1 MSRSPSRARPG
12 RTIWSL
18 LLLLLLAAGAAAYLL
33 RPKPPQYITYGDHQV
48 LLLEDVAPSTL
59 DPQSFHLDE
68 NGWMAYSDGQLT
80 ALTGIDVSSHQG
92 EIDWQQVAAAGV
104 RFAVIRAGYRGY
116 GEEGTLVTDSRFDE
130 NISGAL
136 AAGLDVGVYFFS
148 QAVTVEEAR
157 EELALVLELIAPYAV
172 TYPVVFDWER
182 MPAERNARTR
192 DVTGEELTDMAA
204 AFCRGAEEAGYTP
217 AVYANQNLA
226 YLTLDLSQ
234 LKDWPFWLAQY
245 SSVPTFY
252 YRYDIWQYSHTGS
265 VPGVSTNVDL
275 DLAFR
280 DLAAAD

>member
-18 LLLLLLAAGAAAYLL
+18 LLLLLLAAGGAVYLL
-33 RPKPPQYITYGDHQV
+33 RPKPPQYITYGDRQV

-59 DPQSFHLDE
+59 DPQGFHLDE

-157 EELALVLELIAPYAV
+157 EE
-172 TYPVVFDWER
+172 
-182 MPAERNARTR
+182 ARSEGSPLRKLT
-192 DVTGEELTDMAA
+192 ELTENSFMKLPPAIPHALMA
-204 AFCRGAEEAGYTP
+204 
-217 AVYANQNLA
+217 
-226 YLTLDLSQ
+226 
-234 LKDWPFWLAQY
+234 
-245 SSVPTFY
+245 
-252 YRYDIWQYSHTGS
+252 
-265 VPGVSTNVDL
+265 
-275 DLAFR
+275 
-280 DLAAAD
+280 